1 MLAVFKVPLHISIH
15 LNNVNGEKIN
25 TSMSESVLSF
35 CNKGT
40 GELYETR
47 NILTKVR
54 KIKLS
59 CPKSNLYVDG

>member
-47 NILTKVR
+47 NI
-54 KIKLS
+54 
-59 CPKSNLYVDG
+59 